1 MAGLLFGVLFLLL
14 LIGVPI
20 AVSLGLSVITV
31 FFAGNHIMLFP
42 SLPQRMFT
50 SVDSFP
56 FMAIPFFILA
66 GNLMGE
72 GGISRRLLGFVQLF
86 LRRSSAALP
95 QITTGASVFFGAI
108 SGSNPATVAAIG
120 GITIPAMIKKGYP
133 ADLAGAIAAAC
144 GTVGVI
150 IPPSIP
156 MVTYAV
162 TANVSVGNMF
172 ISGIVPGIIIAV
184 VLNLVHR
191 ILCTKYEPADKK
203 APRLSS
209 KEFLVGL
216 KESFLALLMPLLI
229 LGGIYGGVFTP
240 TEAAA
245 VACVYAFFVSMF
257 IYKELKPSDLYR
269 VFVKSAK
276 TSAMILFV
284 ISLSAPFSWFMTTQG
299 IPTRIAGAVLS
310 IFGNKYILLFLIN
323 VILLIMGIFLETQA
337 IILLLTPFL
346 VPIALQ
352 LGIPL
357 IVLGM
362 IIVINTS
369 LGMITPPMAVNV
381 FVASGISKESIEK
394 ISLKIVPYFVA
405 ELIVILVFTYIPQIL
420 TFFPALLG
428 IKIS

>member
-14 LIGVPI
+14 IIGMPI
-20 AVSLGLSVITV
+20 AVSFGLSVLAA
-31 FFAGNHIMLFP
+31 FFAGNHTMFFP
-42 SLPQRMFT
+42 ALPQRMFT

-72 GGISRRLLGFVQLF
+72 GGISKRLLGFMQVF
-86 LRRSSAALP
+86 LRRRAAALP
-95 QITTGASVFFGAI
+95 KITTGASVFFGAI

-133 ADLAGAIAAAC
+133 KDLAGAIAAAC

-162 TANVSVGNMF
+162 TANVSVGAMF
-172 ISGIVPGIIIAV
+172 ISGIVPGLIIALA
-184 VLNLVHR
+184 LNLVHGFV
-191 ILCTKYEPADKK
+191 CEKYEPADKN

-209 KEFLVGL
+209 KEFFLAL
-216 KESFLALLMPLLI
+216 KESFFALLMPILI

-245 VACVYAFFVSMF
+245 IACLYAFVISMF
-257 IYKELKPSDLYR
+257 VYRELKLSHLYP

-276 TSAMILFV
+276 TSAMILFI
-284 ISLSAPFSWFMTTQG
+284 ISLSAPFSWYMTTQG
-299 IPTRIAGAVLS
+299 IPTQIAEAVLS
-310 IFGNKYILLFLIN
+310 TFGNKYVIFFLMNI
-323 VILLIMGIFLETQA
+323 ILLIMGVFLETQA

-346 VPIALQ
+346 VPIANN
-352 LGIPL
+352 LGMPL
-357 IVLGM
+357 VVLGM
-362 IIVINTS
+362 IIVVNTS
-369 LGMITPPMAVNV
+369 IGMITPPMAVNL
-381 FVASGISKESIEK
+381 FVASGIAKESIEK
-394 ISLKIVPYFVA
+394 ISYKVLPYLAV
-405 ELIVILVFTYIPQIL
+405 EVVVIFIFTYFPQIL
-420 TFFPALLG
+420 TFFPRLLG
-428 IKIS
+428 FRI